1 MGGGFGGPP
10 PIGGPKY
17 DKVAKPKGISDIPR
31 FFRELVGGFF
41 KRLVYIFGMVWR
53 TSPITLVT
61 LIFVSVFDGVMPLV
75 GSLISKEILNEL
87 QGVITSRSSAEA
99 LGESYDVAFWG
110 SAVMLLIIFYFVYQI
125 LTKTVSY
132 ISSAVTRI
140 SGEKVTKYVRV
151 QIMEKASEVD
161 LASFDMP
168 EFYEKLENANR
179 EAGMRPVSVLSSTL
193 SVVSRFVS
201 LISYIVI
208 LATAPDMWWMAPIML
223 AVSIP
228 SAIINF
234 SYRKKHFNY
243 MRRRSKERR
252 QMNYYSSLMVNK
264 DMVKEIRMFDLS
276 GHFVGRYN
284 TVFEGYY
291 KGLRSL
297 IIKENAWH
305 GVITAIS
312 AIVNC
317 IFYATIAFA
326 VFAGRI
332 MIGDYSL
339 FTGAL
344 NSISS
349 NVSQLISVSA
359 SVYEGTL
366 FIDNLISFLEEKAT
380 VVPMVDEP
388 LKTKKGE
395 PHTIEFRHVSFSYP
409 GSDRKVID
417 DVNLVFNPGET
428 VVLVGLNGAGKTTLI
443 KLLTRLYDPTEG
455 QILLDGHDL
464 REYDVKDY
472 YDLFGIIF
480 QDFGKYAESVSDN
493 IYFGD
498 IDSEK
503 DEELV
508 RVSAR
513 AADAENYILRLPNGY
528 DTQLMKYFDAAGIE
542 PSGGQWQKLSVARA
556 FYSESDIVILDE
568 PTASLD
574 AIAEQEIFN
583 HFDELRRGKM
593 TVFVSHRLSSATM
606 ASKIV
611 VLENGR
617 VVEEGTHKELM
628 ALGGKYEKLFSTQ
641 AKRYIEGGA
650 PEDDEQNKK
659 THPFGHLP
667 NKNS

>member
-10 PIGGPKY
+10 PMGGPKY
-17 DKVAKPKGISDIPR
+17 DKVARPKGFADLPR
-31 FFRELVGGFF
+31 YLRELVGGFF
-41 KRLVYIFGMVWR
+41 KRLIYIFGMVWK
-53 TSPITLVT
+53 TSPATLVT
-61 LIFVSVFDGVMPLV
+61 LVFVALFDGVMPLV

-87 QGVITSRSSAEA
+87 QGVITARSSAEA
-99 LGESYDVAFWG
+99 VGSSYDAVFWG
-110 SAVMLLIIFYFVYQI
+110 SVVMFLIIFFFVYQI
-125 LTKTVSY
+125 LIKMVSHV
-132 ISSAVTRI
+132 SSAVTRI
-140 SGEKVTKYVRV
+140 AGEKVTKYVRV

-201 LISYIVI
+201 LISYIII
-208 LATAPDMWWMAPIML
+208 LATAPNMWWMAPVML

-264 DMVKEIRMFDLS
+264 EIRMFGLS
-276 GHFVGRYN
+276 EHFTERYN
-284 TVFEGYY
+284 SVFAGYY
-291 KGLRSL
+291 KGLCSL
-297 IIKENAWH
+297 IVKENVWH
-305 GVITAIS
+305 GVITVIS
-312 AIVNC
+312 SVVNC
-317 IFYATIAFA
+317 VFYAFIALA
-326 VFAGRI
+326 VFAGKI

-349 NVSQLISVSA
+349 NVSQLIGVSA
-359 SVYEGTL
+359 TVYEGTL

-380 VVPMVDEP
+380 VVPVTDKP
-388 LKTKKGE
+388 LKAERGIG
-395 PHTIEFRHVSFSYP
+395 HTIEFKHVSFSYP
-409 GSDRKVID
+409 GTDRKVID
-417 DVNLVFNPGET
+417 DVNLVFRPGET

-455 QILLDGHDL
+455 QILLDGRDL

-472 YDLFGIIF
+472 YELFGIIF

-493 IYFGD
+493 ISFGD
-498 IDSEK
+498 IDAKK
-503 DEELV
+503 DPERV
-508 RVSAR
+508 REA
-513 AADAENYILRLPNGY
+513 AKMADADTYIEKLPNGY
-528 DTQLMKYFDAAGIE
+528 DTQLMKYFDASGIE
-542 PSGGQWQKLSVARA
+542 LSGGQWQKLSVARA

-583 HFDELRRGKM
+583 HFDTLRKGKM
-593 TVFVSHRLSSATM
+593 TVFVSHRLSSATI

-628 ALGGKYEKLFSTQ
+628 ALGGQYEKLFSTQ
-641 AKRYIEGGA
+641 AKRYIESRA
-650 PEDDEQNKK
+650 SEEK
-659 THPFGHLP
+659 
-667 NKNS
+667 